1 MGQQRGT
8 RLLILGALA
17 LLGLLMHVEAQE
29 QPPELQAIYQRGL
42 QLYQA
47 GKYADAVP
55 IAEEYVGVAAARY
68 GEQHQIYATALG

>member
-1 MGQQRGT
+1 MGQQRGA
-8 RLLILGALA
+8 RLLIWRACPAGPLDACSGARA
-17 LLGLLMHVEAQE
+17 A
-29 QPPELQAIYQRGL
+29 PELQAIYQRGL